1 MDSKK
6 LAKNV
11 RKDVLIMTSNAK
23 ANHIASILSIVDI
36 VSVLY
41 TKVMNYDVK
50 NPLSPIR
57 DRFIL
62 SKGHAGACVYA
73 TLAELGF
80 FDKAKLNEYYS
91 KEGTSLSGHVT
102 HKGNPG
108 VEFSTGSL
116 GHGVSVAV
124 GSALAGKMDNSSYNV
139 YTIAGNGECNEGSIW
154 EAIMVAV
161 QNRLDNFV
169 LIVDHNRM
177 QCMGKSKG
185 IIDQENL
192 GERFESFGAKVVEVD
207 GHNHELLA
215 RALQTKHKNKPLV
228 VIAHTIKGKGV
239 SFMENNN
246 AWHSAFAQGEQ
257 LVQAIKE
264 VEEA

>member
-11 RKDVLIMTSNAK
+11 RKDVVLMTSRAK
-23 ANHIASILSIVDI
+23 ASHIASILSIVDI
-36 VSVLY
+36 MAVLY
-41 TKVMNYDVK
+41 AKVMKFNK
-50 NPLSPIR
+50 NNPSDPQR

-73 TLAELGF
+73 TLAEVGF

-91 KEGTSLSGHVT
+91 PNGTTLSGHVT

-116 GHGVSVAV
+116 GHGVSV
-124 GSALAGKMDNSSYNV
+124 GIGMALAGKMDGSSYKV
-139 YTIAGNGECNEGSIW
+139 FALAGNGECNEGAIW
-154 EAIMVAV
+154 ESIMFAV
-161 QNRLDNFV
+161 QHKLDNFTLV
-169 LIVDHNRM
+169 VDHNRM
-177 QCMGKSKG
+177 QCMGKSFG
-185 IIDQENL
+185 IINQDNL
-192 GERFESFGAKVVEVD
+192 GDRFRAFGACVVDVD
-207 GHNHELLA
+207 GHNHELLQ
-215 RALQTKHKNKPLV
+215 RAFNVKHKNQPLV

-246 AWHSAFAQGEQ
+246 AWHSDHAQGEQ
-257 LVQAIKE
+257 LEQALREI
-264 VEEA
+264 EEA